1 MHRTRF
7 RNNSILRS
15 FILGLSCLLLIVFSS
30 IGFSPIGQATEPK
43 TLQVAVEPVFAPFEF
58 RGENGEIQGFD
69 VDIIREIG
77 QAAGFTVKFQN
88 IAFDGIIPAIQAG
101 TVDAAVGAMTITQER
116 LQAVSFSRPYFKA
129 GLAIA
134 VKEDTQG
141 IESLEDLRG
150 KKVAVQIGT
159 TGAEE
164 AKKIPEADIRTF
176 NASVLALQELSNGN
190 VDAVINDAPITLY
203 ALTTGNLRGI
213 RTTGE
218 LLTEEYYGIPTQRNS
233 PELELI
239 NRGLTTILENGT
251 YQKVYRKWFKA
262 DPPQLPEAVPGLK
275 TAQSNATGWLQVITN
290 ALPALLAGALITL
303 QLAAVSIVIGLVLG
317 SLIAIARLST
327 FKLIRWA
334 ARAYIDFFRGT
345 PLLVQLFMVY
355 FGFPAIL
362 QQLGIDFTF
371 DRFLA
376 AVVALSLNCAAYIG
390 EIVRAGIQSIDS
402 GQTEA
407 AQSLG
412 LNPAKT
418 MRHIIF
424 PQALRRMLPPLGNEF
439 ITLLKDTSLVAVIG
453 FEELFREGQLIVAT
467 NYRPFELYAAVA
479 LIYLALTLLSSQAFS
494 GLERWMNPVAR
505 RRAANQREN
514 QRALNSA
521 S

>member
-1 MHRTRF
+1 MHRTKF
-7 RNNSILRS
+7 RRNSIFRS
-15 FILGLSCLLLIVFSS
+15 FLLGLSCLLLIVFSN
-30 IGFSPIGQATEPK
+30 IGFISIGQATEPK

-58 RGENGEIQGFD
+58 KGENGEIQGFD
-69 VDIIREIG
+69 VDLIREIG
-77 QAAGFTVKFQN
+77 QAAGFTVQFQN

-134 VKEDTQG
+134 IKDGTQG

-159 TGAEE
+159 TGAEA
-164 AKKIPEADIRTF
+164 AKKIPDAEIRTF
-176 NASVLALQELSNGN
+176 NASVLALQELKNGN

-203 ALTTGNLRGI
+203 ALATGNLQGI

-218 LLTEEYYGIPTQRNS
+218 LLTEEYYGIPTQLNS

-239 NRGLTTILENGT
+239 NQGLNTILQNGT
-251 YQKVYRKWFKA
+251 YQEIYRKWFKS
-262 DPPQLPEAVPGLK
+262 DPPQLPQSVPGLE
-275 TAQSNATGWLQVITN
+275 TNRSDSIGWLQVITKS
-290 ALPALLAGALITL
+290 LPTLLAGALVTL
-303 QLAAVSIVIGLVLG
+303 QLAAISIVIGLVLG
-317 SLIAIARLST
+317 SLMAIARLST
-327 FKLIRWA
+327 FKPIRWL

-355 FGFPAIL
+355 FGFPAVL
-362 QQLGIDFTF
+362 QQMGIDFTF

-412 LNPAKT
+412 LNPIKT
-418 MRHIIF
+418 MRHIVF

-453 FEELFREGQLIVAT
+453 FEELFRQGQLIVAT

-479 LIYLALTLLSSQAFS
+479 LIYLVLTLLSSQAFS
-494 GLERWMNPVAR
+494 ALERWMNPVAR
-505 RRAANQREN
+505 RRAANEREN
-514 QRALNSA
+514 RQALS
-521 S
+521 SPS